1 MNCYALVR
9 YIILTALQYDRRS
22 LPPGIHAPI
31 YSPPT
36 TQSWSLWPNRAS
48 CRWQYM
54 TSEIK
59 LRKVL
64 LLKSWSLVSLI
75 LEGSSCLL
83 QIFKASPVERPTWGG
98 TETSHQKP
106 AQLAT
111 LELGPPVPT
120 ELSDNWM
127 PAEILT
133 ATSQE
138 TQNQNQQQRR
148 SQNSDPQF
156 WGQLVLQQ

>member
-1 MNCYALVR
+1 M
-9 YIILTALQYDRRS
+9 I
-22 LPPGIHAPI
+22 
-31 YSPPT
+31 
-36 TQSWSLWPNRAS
+36 
-48 CRWQYM
+48 
-54 TSEIK
+54 SEIK
-59 LRKVL
+59 LQKVL

-83 QIFKASPVERPTWGG
+83 QRYSKPVLWRDPHEE
-98 TETSHQKP
+98 ETSHQKP

-138 TQNQNQQQRR
+138 TQN
-148 SQNSDPQF
+148 
-156 WGQLVLQQ
+156 